1 MKLVCTQENF
11 KKAISIVDKITAKQI
26 TLPILKNILIETKDG
41 RLFFSATN
49 LEIGIIIKIGAKI
62 EREGRI
68 VIPSKLISDFITNL
82 PQEKNIEI
90 ELNGQILN
98 INCGKYKAKINCLDS
113 SEDFP
118 IIPERKEEYQFDINN
133 GKLKDIINKSLSSV
147 SLNDIR
153 VEFTGINLSFFDN
166 KIYFAATDSFRLNEY
181 EIEIVEKD
189 AYKQLR
195 DTTAI
200 IPAETLRELNKILHN
215 SDDNEKTLITIENNQ
230 IFFDVGDIK
239 MVSRLI
245 NGKYPPYKQ
254 IIPSE
259 FKTEVLINKG
269 DLLQAIK
276 IASVFT
282 KKTDGEINMVVEN
295 DKTLI
300 VRSSLQESGE
310 NQTELN
316 IEKTG
321 ENQDFVL
328 NPRYLIDGLNVMDG
342 VNIKIMINDGL
353 SPIILKMVNDK
364 DGKDINNFIYIIMP
378 IRK

>member
-1 MKLVCTQENF
+1 M
-11 KKAISIVDKITAKQI
+11 IT
-26 TLPILKNILIETKDG
+26 
-41 RLFFSATN
+41 R
-49 LEIGIIIKIGAKI
+49 
-62 EREGRI
+62 
-68 VIPSKLISDFITNL
+68 FI
-82 PQEKNIEI
+82 
-90 ELNGQILN
+90 
-98 INCGKYKAKINCLDS
+98 
-113 SEDFP
+113 
-118 IIPERKEEYQFDINN
+118 
-133 GKLKDIINKSLSSV
+133 
-147 SLNDIR
+147 
-153 VEFTGINLSFFDN
+153 
-166 KIYFAATDSFRLNEY
+166 AATDSFRLNEY
-181 EIEIVEKD
+181 EVEIVEND
-189 AYKQLR
+189 AYKQLKN
-195 DTTAI
+195 TTAI

-215 SDDNEKTLITIENNQ
+215 SDDSEKTLMTIENNQ

-364 DGKDINNFIYIIMP
+364 DGKDIDNFIYIIMP

>member
-1 MKLVCTQENF
+1 L
-11 KKAISIVDKITAKQI
+11 IT
-26 TLPILKNILIETKDG
+26 
-41 RLFFSATN
+41 R
-49 LEIGIIIKIGAKI
+49 
-62 EREGRI
+62 
-68 VIPSKLISDFITNL
+68 FI
-82 PQEKNIEI
+82 
-90 ELNGQILN
+90 
-98 INCGKYKAKINCLDS
+98 
-113 SEDFP
+113 
-118 IIPERKEEYQFDINN
+118 
-133 GKLKDIINKSLSSV
+133 
-147 SLNDIR
+147 
-153 VEFTGINLSFFDN
+153 
-166 KIYFAATDSFRLNEY
+166 AATDSFRLNEY
-181 EIEIVEKD
+181 EVEIVEND
-189 AYKQLR
+189 AYKQLKN
-195 DTTAI
+195 TTAI

-215 SDDNEKTLITIENNQ
+215 SDDSEKTLMTIENNQ

-364 DGKDINNFIYIIMP
+364 DGKDIDNFIYIIMP

>member
-62 EREGRI
+62 EREGKI
-68 VIPSKLISDFITNL
+68 AIPSKLISEFISNL
-82 PQEKNIEI
+82 PQEENIEI

-113 SEDFP
+113 EDFP
-118 IIPERKEEYQFDINN
+118 IIPERKGVYQFSIKNDIF
-133 GKLKDIINKSLSSV
+133 KDIINKSLSSV

-153 VEFTGINLSFFDN
+153 VEFTGVNLSFFDE
-166 KIYFAATDSFRLNEY
+166 KIYFASTDSFRLSEY
-181 EIEIVEKD
+181 EVGIKENE
-189 AYKQLR
+189 AYKQIKES
-195 DTTAI
+195 TAI
-200 IPAETLRELNKILHN
+200 IPAETLRELSKILHN
-215 SDDNEKTLITIENNQ
+215 SNDNEETVVTIENNQ
-230 IFFDVGDIK
+230 IFFDIGDIK

-254 IIPSE
+254 IIPNS
-259 FKTEVLINKG
+259 FKTEILINKG
-269 DLLQAIK
+269 ELLQSIK

-282 KKTDGEINMVVEN
+282 KKTDGEINIIIEN
-295 DKTLI
+295 DKNL
-300 VRSSLQESGE
+300 VVKSSLQESGE
-310 NQTELN
+310 NQTDLL

-342 VNIKIMINDGL
+342 TNIKIMINDSF

-364 DGKDINNFIYIIMP
+364 GGKTVDNFIYIIMP

>member
-62 EREGRI
+62 EREGKI
-68 VIPSKLISDFITNL
+68 AVPSKLISEFITNL
-82 PQEKNIEI
+82 PQEENIEI

-98 INCGKYKAKINCLDS
+98 INCGKYKAKVNCLD

-118 IIPERKEEYQFDINN
+118 IIPERKGENQFSIKND
-133 GKLKDIINKSLSSV
+133 KFKDIINKSLSAV

-166 KIYFAATDSFRLNEY
+166 KIYFASTDSFRLSEY
-181 EIEIVEKD
+181 EIEIEEND
-189 AYKQLR
+189 TYKEIIN
-195 DTTAI
+195 TTAI

-215 SDDNEKTLITIENNQ
+215 SSDEEKTLITIENNQ
-230 IFFDVGDIK
+230 VFFDVGDIK

-259 FKTEVLINKG
+259 FKTEILINKG
-269 DLLQAIK
+269 ELLQSIK

-282 KKTDGEINMVVEN
+282 KKMDGEINIIVEN
-295 DKTLI
+295 DGNMVVK
-300 VRSSLQESGE
+300 SSLQESGE
-310 NQTELN
+310 NQTELV

-342 VNIKIMINDGL
+342 GKIKIMINDSF
-353 SPIILKMVNDK
+353 SPIILKIVNDK
-364 DGKDINNFIYIIMP
+364 DGKTVDNFIYIIMP

>member
-1 MKLVCTQENF
+1 MKLICTQENF

-62 EREGRI
+62 EREGKI
-68 VIPSKLISDFITNL
+68 AVPSKLISEFISNL
-82 PQEKNIEI
+82 PQEENIEI

-113 SEDFP
+113 EDFP
-118 IIPERKEEYQFDINN
+118 IIPERKGEYQFSIKNDIF
-133 GKLKDIINKSLSSV
+133 KDIINKSLSSV

-153 VEFTGINLSFFDN
+153 VEFTGVNLSFFDN
-166 KIYFAATDSFRLNEY
+166 KIYFASTDSFRLSEY
-181 EIEIVEKD
+181 EIEVKEMD
-189 AYKQLR
+189 DYKEIKN
-195 DTTAI
+195 TTAI

-215 SDDNEKTLITIENNQ
+215 SSDNDKTLITIENNQ
-230 IFFDVGDIK
+230 VFFDVGDIK

-269 DLLQAIK
+269 ELLQSIK

-282 KKTDGEINMVVEN
+282 KKTDGEINIIVEN
-295 DKTLI
+295 DKNLI
-300 VRSSLQESGE
+300 VKSSLRESGE
-310 NQTELN
+310 NQTELV
-316 IEKTG
+316 IEKNG

-328 NPRYLIDGLNVMDG
+328 NPRYLIDGLNVMDE
-342 VNIKIMINDGL
+342 VNIKIMINDSF
-353 SPIILKMVNDK
+353 SPIILKMVNNK
-364 DGKDINNFIYIIMP
+364 DGKSVDNFIYIIMP

>member
-62 EREGRI
+62 EREGKI
-68 VIPSKLISDFITNL
+68 AIPSKLISEFISNL
-82 PQEKNIEI
+82 PQEENIEI

-113 SEDFP
+113 EDFP
-118 IIPERKEEYQFDINN
+118 IIPERKGEYQFSIKNDIF
-133 GKLKDIINKSLSSV
+133 KDIINKSLSSV

-153 VEFTGINLSFFDN
+153 VEFTGVNLSFFDE
-166 KIYFAATDSFRLNEY
+166 KIYFASTDSFRLSEY
-181 EIEIVEKD
+181 EVGIKENE
-189 AYKQLR
+189 AYKQIKES
-195 DTTAI
+195 TAI

-215 SDDNEKTLITIENNQ
+215 IGDNEETIVTIENNQ
-230 IFFDVGDIK
+230 IFFDIGDIK

-254 IIPSE
+254 IIPSS

-269 DLLQAIK
+269 ELLQSIK

-282 KKTDGEINMVVEN
+282 KKTDGEINIIIEN
-295 DKTLI
+295 DKNLL
-300 VRSSLQESGE
+300 VKSSLQESGE
-310 NQTELN
+310 NQTDLL

-342 VNIKIMINDGL
+342 TNIKVMINDSF
-353 SPIILKMVNDK
+353 SPIILKMINDK
-364 DGKDINNFIYIIMP
+364 GGKIVDNFIYIIMP

>member
-62 EREGRI
+62 EREGKI
-68 VIPSKLISDFITNL
+68 AIPSKLISEFISNL
-82 PQEKNIEI
+82 PQEENIEI

-113 SEDFP
+113 EDFP
-118 IIPERKEEYQFDINN
+118 IIPERKGEYQFSIKNDVF
-133 GKLKDIINKSLSSV
+133 KDIINKSLSSV

-153 VEFTGINLSFFDN
+153 VEFTGVNLSFFDE
-166 KIYFAATDSFRLNEY
+166 KIYFASTDSFRLSEY
-181 EIEIVEKD
+181 EVGIKENE
-189 AYKQLR
+189 AYKQIKES
-195 DTTAI
+195 TAI

-215 SDDNEKTLITIENNQ
+215 IGDNEETVVTIENNQ
-230 IFFDVGDIK
+230 VFFDIGDIK

-254 IIPSE
+254 IIPNS

-269 DLLQAIK
+269 ELLQSIK

-282 KKTDGEINMVVEN
+282 KKTDGEINIIIEN
-295 DKTLI
+295 DKNL
-300 VRSSLQESGE
+300 VVKSSLQESGE
-310 NQTELN
+310 NQTDLL
-316 IEKTG
+316 IEKIG

-342 VNIKIMINDGL
+342 TSIKIMINDSF
-353 SPIILKMVNDK
+353 SPIILKMINDK
-364 DGKDINNFIYIIMP
+364 GGKTVDNFIYIIMP

>member
-118 IIPERKEEYQFDINN
+118 IIPERKEEYQFDIDNS
-133 GKLKDIINKSLSSV
+133 KLKDIINKSLSSV

-181 EIEIVEKD
+181 EVEIAEKD
-189 AYKQLR
+189 AYKQLK

-215 SDDNEKTLITIENNQ
+215 SEDSGKTLMTIENNQ

-259 FKTEVLINKG
+259 FKTEILINKG

-316 IEKTG
+316 IEKNG